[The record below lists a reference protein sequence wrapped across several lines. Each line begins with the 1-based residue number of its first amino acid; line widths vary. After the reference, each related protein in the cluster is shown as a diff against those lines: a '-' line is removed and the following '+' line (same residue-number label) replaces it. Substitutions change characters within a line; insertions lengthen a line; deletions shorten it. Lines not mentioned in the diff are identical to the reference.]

1 MLRVPALS
9 ALVFRWHPSIQGA
22 SSLEPVGEISDIASL
37 VSILKEHKL
46 VSEHWYRGHENVD
59 WKLLPRLD
67 READGLN
74 REIDVIARFKQN
86 ASLLLQPLPTSE
98 WEWLTVMQH
107 YRAPTR
113 LLDWT
118 ESPLVALY
126 FAVEQINEEDGALW
140 MLDPVSL
147 NRASR
152 LSFRYERYI
161 PSFDDEVIQ
170 NYLPSVLQ
178 QDRGSAWDPVAFIGP
193 RNTPRMQAQLGVFTV
208 IHRDAIPVEC
218 VGNQE
223 HVRKFRIPGNAKCA
237 LRSELALL
245 ATNKFQLFPD
255 LQSLGESLGV
265 DQNV

>member
-1 MLRVPALS
+1 M
-9 ALVFRWHPSIQGA
+9 
-22 SSLEPVGEISDIASL
+22 EPVAEIADIAGL
-37 VSILKEHKL
+37 VSVLKEHESS
-46 VSEHWYRGHENVD
+46 SEYWYRGHENVD
-59 WKLLPRLD
+59 WKLLPRLA
-67 READGLN
+67 REEDGLK

-86 ASLLLQPLPTSE
+86 ASLLLQPLPTNE

-126 FAVEQINEEDGALW
+126 FAVEDISEMDGALW
-140 MLDPVSL
+140 MLDPTSL

-152 LSFRYERYI
+152 LSFPYERYI
-161 PSFDDEVIQ
+161 PSFDDEIIQ

-218 VGNQE
+218 VGSKD
-223 HVRKFRIPGNAKCA
+223 HVRKIRIPAGAKCT
-237 LRSELALL
+237 LRNELSLL
-245 ATNKFQLFPD
+245 AMNKFQLFPD

-265 DQNV
+265 VQHV